1 MTPQGIP
8 TYRGI
13 GGYGGGDEGPGSDS
27 SGSSNGSNG
36 SNGSGGG
43 GGGGGQDAGATS
55 SSGDMGLGAGVSG
68 EVSSSMGGLGLGGSD
83 TDNDGYRES
92 VEEATETEMDRETME
107 SIAKRAATITD
118 KYGNPVTNT
127 NPETGVTTNVFSER
141 SFNKSM
147 QDYDDQK
154 ARENYAQGLVDAM
167 SVNPMAREMR
177 SMDPDYGY
185 VDAGDVSSETLGSM
199 SAQGTL
205 DNMGD
210 RLGELA
216 AKAKA
221 NTITTTELNEL
232 AQLNEFYGKNP
243 TTSMG
248 LIESLQYQFTNPQ
261 FKADLAKA
269 APVLGTLALT
279 TLAPASL
286 KSIMSL
292 TKMMTSF
299 SKKPTKS
306 LRSTIESALAKLGV
320 KERSALASNLPSTY
334 KGFGIQG
341 ENRGGGGDD
350 RRAAEAE
357 AARRAREEAERRA
370 REEEENN
377 RERDRFERSFA
388 NRYFVGPASLDE
400 VRKYAITGGGYNQLT
415 PFYGREKETV

>member
-1 MTPQGIP
+1 
-8 TYRGI
+8 
-13 GGYGGGDEGPGSDS
+13 
-27 SGSSNGSNG
+27 
-36 SNGSGGG
+36 
-43 GGGGGQDAGATS
+43 
-55 SSGDMGLGAGVSG
+55 
-68 EVSSSMGGLGLGGSD
+68 
-83 TDNDGYRES
+83 
-92 VEEATETEMDRETME
+92 
-107 SIAKRAATITD
+107 
-118 KYGNPVTNT
+118 
-127 NPETGVTTNVFSER
+127 
-141 SFNKSM
+141 
-147 QDYDDQK
+147 
-154 ARENYAQGLVDAM
+154 
-167 SVNPMAREMR
+167 MR

-185 VDAGDVSSETLGSM
+185 VDAGDVSSESLGSM

-248 LIESLQYQFTNPQ
+248 LIESLQYQFTNPD

-320 KERSALASNLPSTY
+320 KERDALASALPSTY
-334 KGFGIQG
+334 KGFGVQG
-341 ENRGGGGDD
+341 RGEGAGGGDD
-350 RRAAEAE
+350 RRAEQE
-357 AARRAREEAERRA
+357 AARRAAEEEARRRAEEEAE
-370 REEEENN
+370 NN
-377 RERDRFERSFA
+377 RQRDRFERAFA

-400 VRKYAITGGGYNQLT
+400 VRKYAVTGGGYNQLT

>member
-1 MTPQGIP
+1 
-8 TYRGI
+8 
-13 GGYGGGDEGPGSDS
+13 
-27 SGSSNGSNG
+27 
-36 SNGSGGG
+36 
-43 GGGGGQDAGATS
+43 
-55 SSGDMGLGAGVSG
+55 
-68 EVSSSMGGLGLGGSD
+68 
-83 TDNDGYRES
+83 
-92 VEEATETEMDRETME
+92 
-107 SIAKRAATITD
+107 
-118 KYGNPVTNT
+118 
-127 NPETGVTTNVFSER
+127 
-141 SFNKSM
+141 
-147 QDYDDQK
+147 
-154 ARENYAQGLVDAM
+154 
-167 SVNPMAREMR
+167 
-177 SMDPDYGY
+177 
-185 VDAGDVSSETLGSM
+185 
-199 SAQGTL
+199 
-205 DNMGD
+205 MGD

-248 LIESLQYQFTNPQ
+248 LIESLQYQFTNPE

-334 KGFGIQG
+334 RGFGIQG

-400 VRKYAITGGGYNQLT
+400 VRKYAVTGGGYNQLT